1 MPFDDTHNSYE
12 SFKLAHTEPVLVA
25 DRNFLH
31 RIVRDEDSVS
41 RKSSLMIGLVL
52 VIMFLL
58 ISGWNSMI
66 EPMVLHR

>member
-1 MPFDDTHNSYE
+1 MPFDDTYNSYE

-25 DRNFLH
+25 DKNY

-41 RKSSLMIGLVL
+41 RKPSLMVGLVL
-52 VIMFLL
+52 AIMFLL

-66 EPMVLHR
+66 EPMVLYG

>member
-1 MPFDDTHNSYE
+1 MGCL
-12 SFKLAHTEPVLVA
+12 KAVLRVIQSL
-25 DRNFLH
+25 FLQLIKNY
-31 RIVRDEDSVS
+31 RIVREEDSVS

-66 EPMVLHR
+66 EPMVLYGVLG